1 MASSCLKNAIDK
13 FWRKSAPNSI
23 KEEERIV
30 LKAHFLQYLT
40 EPELKIARQMSV
52 ILGKLSR
59 FELPHQWPDLI
70 SKLLQILQE
79 TASLQQQEAATTAE
93 TQPTPSTPILNSLMA
108 LNQNTATTAGT
119 TLINPQQ
126 KQNLISSRCLMALHA
141 IIKSLASKR
150 LCNDRKIFE
159 ELAQN
164 LIDMLNQFGFF
175 YVQKCIVDKIGEP
188 EQKYTSVYLQE
199 HSFCLDQAILCLKIL
214 HKLVLHGFKDN
225 VENLSLGR
233 MMVNM
238 LQSFN
243 QLITKHNHILTSGD
257 QTLIDF
263 FKEKYAY
270 LIVLYVQILNDFH
283 ETYPFNFVQTCMSEC
298 LSLIIQVC
306 F

>member
-1 MASSCLKNAIDK
+1 MASACLKNAIDK
-13 FWRKSAPNSI
+13 FWRKTAPNSI
-23 KEEERIV
+23 KEEERVV
-30 LKAHFLQYLT
+30 LKANFLQYLT
-40 EPELKIARQMSV
+40 EPELKVARQMSV

-79 TASLQQQEAATTAE
+79 TASLQQQESTTNSM
-93 TQPTPSTPILNSLMA
+93 PTPIINSLMA
-108 LNQNTATTAGT
+108 MHQNNTTGAIIT
-119 TLINPQQ
+119 PQQ

-188 EQKYTSVYLQE
+188 GQTFTVADLQD

-225 VENLSLGR
+225 VDNVSLGR
-233 MMVNM
+233 LMVNL

-243 QLITKHNHILTSGD
+243 QLITKYNRLLASGE

-270 LIVLYVQILNDFH
+270 LIVLYVQILNDYH

-298 LSLIIQVC
+298 LSLIIQV
-306 F
+306 